1 MAYRKLALE
10 MNNRNLQ
17 QPRVHALLQKAY
29 DHRDRLSDAERYLT
43 IGSYF
48 ASGPQ
53 PDRAKTIAAYESL
66 LDVDP
71 DNITALNNVSIEY
84 LARRDPARA
93 QPLLEHGIAVQPTVA
108 VLYNNLVLA
117 HLLRGNYN
125 AAEQTAQ
132 LMAKNLPRNPATAGE
147 FEDLARS
154 RGDYGRVLAISDSL
168 RAARPNDAATQRFE
182 FFNTSQVHLVRG
194 QLVEATR
201 SRDQLRDLAVAAGNL
216 QAALNKDLDRAEL
229 DTWFRDDKQAGL
241 RDIERALAAHP
252 LDSIP
257 AAVRPYIRL
266 VFLYSA
272 VARPDLARQVLARAD
287 REPFA
292 GDPEDRQ
299 AARHAALGLIALA
312 ERQYDDAVREFRAA
326 DVGEC
331 VSCALPNIARAYDL
345 GGHADSA
352 IAVFARYTNAVF
364 RDPLTDGLQLAGS
377 HKRLGELYEAKGD
390 RQNAAAHYAK
400 FIELWTNADPEL
412 QPKVAEVQRRLAR
425 LSDAERK
432 P

>member
-48 ASGPQ
+48 ASGPH
-53 PDRAKTIAAYESL
+53 PDRAKTISAYESL

-84 LARRDPARA
+84 LTRRDFARA
-93 QPLLEHGIAVQPTVA
+93 EQLLKHGIEVQPTVG
-108 VLYNNLVLA
+108 VLYTNLILSQ
-117 HLLRGNYN
+117 LLLGKSED
-125 AAEQTAQ
+125 AQQTAV

-154 RGDYGRVLAISDSL
+154 RGDYDRMLAISDSL
-168 RAARPNDAATQRFE
+168 RVARPNDAATQRFE
-182 FFNTSQVHLVRG
+182 FFNTSQARLVRG

-201 SRDQLRDLAVAAGNL
+201 SRDQLRDLAVAAGNA
-216 QAALNKDLDRAEL
+216 QAALNKILDRAEL
-229 DTWFRDDKQAGL
+229 DAWFRDDKQAGL
-241 RDIERALAAHP
+241 RNIERALAAHP

-257 AAVRPYIRL
+257 AAVRPYVRL

-272 VARPDLARQVLARAD
+272 VGRADLARQVLARAD
-287 REPFA
+287 REPAA

-299 AARHAALGLIALA
+299 AARHAALGLIAVA
-312 ERQYDDAVREFRAA
+312 DRQYDEAVREFRAA

-331 VSCALPNIARAYDL
+331 VPCALPMMARAYDL

-352 IAVFARYTNAVF
+352 IAVFARYANGLY

-400 FIELWTNADPEL
+400 FIQLWKNADPEL
-412 QPKVAEVQRRLAR
+412 QPKVAEVKRRLAR
-425 LSDAERK
+425 LSDTERK